1 MIWLVLS
8 ILSSSIIFVMF
19 RLLPRFGAHTFPAI
33 VINYMVAAGCGLAM
47 LGNDYSIR
55 EQLDKPWISGGL
67 LLGTLFIS
75 LFYLMA
81 FTAQR
86 VGVGVTSI
94 ATKMSLV
101 IPVAWFMLT
110 DPNDAPTLLK
120 ISAVLL
126 AILGVVL
133 SSKKEKGQPFNWA
146 YALFPVIIFMGS
158 GVIDLVIGHFSQDGH
173 LTSENDQY
181 LFTAMP
187 FLTSSAIGLSVLL
200 GRKIKGLP
208 IFNWPTVIGG
218 MLLGLVNF
226 GSIFFLVRT
235 FDAELLDRSA
245 LIPVNNLG
253 VVLVTALASL
263 LLFSERLTRIKSLG
277 LFVSVVAILL
287 LALSK
292 TA

>member
-158 GVIDLVIGHFSQDGH
+158 GIIDLVIGHFSQGGH
-173 LTSENDQY
+173 LASENDQY

>member
-1 MIWLVLS
+1 MIWLILS
-8 ILSSSIIFVMF
+8 VLSSSIIFVIF
-19 RLLPRFGAHTFPAI
+19 RLLPRMQAHTFPAI
-33 VINYMVAAGCGLAM
+33 VINYMVAAACGLAM
-47 LGNDYSIR
+47 LSADYSIAD
-55 EQLDKPWISGGL
+55 QLHEPWIRGGL
-67 LLGTLFIS
+67 LLGTLFIT

-110 DPNDAPTLLK
+110 DPNDAPTALK
-120 ISAVLL
+120 IAAVVL
-126 AILGVVL
+126 AVIGVVL
-133 SSKKEKGQPFNWA
+133 SAKKEKGQPFNWA

-158 GVIDLVIGHFSQDGH
+158 GIIDLVIGHFSQGAH
-173 LTSENDQY
+173 LTSANDQY

-208 IFNWPTVIGG
+208 ILNWATLGG
-218 MLLGLVNF
+218 GIVLGLVNF

-235 FDAELLDRSA
+235 FEAQLLDRSA
-245 LIPVNNLG
+245 IIPINNLG
-253 VVLVTALASL
+253 VVLLTAFASL
-263 LLFSERLTRIKSLG
+263 LLFRERLTPTKSLG
-277 LFVSVVAILL
+277 LALSVAAILL
-287 LALSK
+287 LAFSK
-292 TA
+292 F

>member
-8 ILSSSIIFVMF
+8 ILSSSIIFVVF

-33 VINYMVAAGCGLAM
+33 VFNYMVAAGCGLAM
-47 LGNDYSIR
+47 LGDDYSIR

-120 ISAVLL
+120 ISAVSL

-158 GVIDLVIGHFSQDGH
+158 GVIDLVIGHFSQGGH
-173 LTSENDQY
+173 LASENDQY

-208 IFNWPTVIGG
+208 IFNLPTVIGG

-263 LLFSERLTRIKSLG
+263 LLFSERFTRIKSLG

>member
-1 MIWLVLS
+1 MIWLILS
-8 ILSSSIIFVMF
+8 ILSSSIIFVIF
-19 RLLPRFGAHTFPAI
+19 RLLPRIGAHTFPVI
-33 VINYMVAAGCGLAM
+33 VINYMVAASCGLAM
-47 LGNDYSIR
+47 LSDDYSMR
-55 EQLDKPWISGGL
+55 AQLDKPWISGGL

-120 ISAVLL
+120 IAAVVL

-158 GVIDLVIGHFSQDGH
+158 GVIDLVIGHFSQGDH
-173 LTSENDQY
+173 LATADDQY

-208 IFNWPTVIGG
+208 ILNWATLAGG
-218 MLLGLVNF
+218 VMLGLVNF

-245 LIPVNNLG
+245 LIPINNLG
-253 VVLVTALASL
+253 VVLLTALASL
-263 LLFSERLTRIKSLG
+263 VLFSERLTRIKIIG
-277 LFVSVVAILL
+277 LALSIVAILL

-292 TA
+292 T

>member
-33 VINYMVAAGCGLAM
+33 VINYMVAASCGLAM
-47 LGNDYSIR
+47 LGDDYSIR
-55 EQLDKPWISGGL
+55 AQLDKPWISGGL

-126 AILGVVL
+126 AIIGVVL
-133 SSKKEKGQPFNWA
+133 SSRKEKGQPFNWA

-158 GVIDLVIGHFSQDGH
+158 GVIDLVIGHFSQGGH

>member
-33 VINYMVAAGCGLAM
+33 VINYMVAASCGLAM
-47 LGNDYSIR
+47 LGDDYSIR
-55 EQLDKPWISGGL
+55 AQLDKPWISGGL

-133 SSKKEKGQPFNWA
+133 SSRKEKGQPFNWA

-158 GVIDLVIGHFSQDGH
+158 GVIDLVIGHFSQGGH